1 MDLKQRGP
9 LTIQLVTL
17 FPELC
22 QPYLAASIV
31 GRARRRGIV
40 DITTVDPRQ
49 WAGGRFKKADDR
61 PFGGGPGMVLMAPP
75 IAGALD
81 HLRARSPRARLLI
94 TSPQGRRLDQP
105 YIRELANEESLIVLC
120 GHYEGIDERIT
131 DLYHPEPFSI
141 GDYVLSGGELAALV
155 LADAVTRLQPGA
167 LGDERSASEDSFSHP
182 EAELDHPCFTR
193 PRDFRGLS
201 VPEALIAGDHAGI
214 ERWRKARRVERSAGH
229 VIAKGAP
236 AVDERSP
243 DGA

>member
-1 MDLKQRGP
+1 MR
-9 LTIQLVTL
+9 LVTL

-22 QPYLAASIV
+22 QPYLATSIV

-40 DITTVDPRQ
+40 DIETVDPRH

-61 PFGGGPGMVLMAPP
+61 PFGGGPGMVLMAAP

-81 HLRARSPRARLLI
+81 HLLVRNPGARLLI
-94 TSPQGRRLDQP
+94 TSPQGRKLDQS
-105 YIRELANEESLIVLC
+105 YVQELSGERCLIVLC

-131 DLYHPEPFSI
+131 ALYQPEAFSI

-167 LGDERSASEDSFSHP
+167 LGDERSAVEDSFSHDG
-182 EAELDHPCFTR
+182 AEMDHPCFTR
-193 PRDFRGLS
+193 PREFRGLS

-214 ERWRKARRVERSAGH
+214 EKWRKSRRVERTQQRPE
-229 VIAKGAP
+229 KGR
-236 AVDERSP
+236 D
-243 DGA
+243 

>member
-1 MDLKQRGP
+1 MH
-9 LTIQLVTL
+9 LVTL

-31 GRARRRGIV
+31 GRARRRGLVTIE
-40 DITTVDPRQ
+40 TTDSRH

-81 HLRARSPRARLLI
+81 HLLARNPGSRLLI
-94 TSPQGRRLDQP
+94 TSPQGRKLDQP
-105 YIRELANEESLIVLC
+105 YVQELARERCLIVLC

-131 DLYHPEPFSI
+131 ELYKPEAFSL

-167 LGDERSASEDSFSHP
+167 LGDERSAAEDSFSHDD
-182 EAELDHPCFTR
+182 AELDHPCFTR
-193 PRDFRGLS
+193 PREFRGLS
-201 VPEALIAGDHAGI
+201 VPEALITGDHAGI
-214 ERWRKARRVERSAGH
+214 EKWRKSRRAERSQH
-229 VIAKGAP
+229 
-236 AVDERSP
+236 RS
-243 DGA
+243 